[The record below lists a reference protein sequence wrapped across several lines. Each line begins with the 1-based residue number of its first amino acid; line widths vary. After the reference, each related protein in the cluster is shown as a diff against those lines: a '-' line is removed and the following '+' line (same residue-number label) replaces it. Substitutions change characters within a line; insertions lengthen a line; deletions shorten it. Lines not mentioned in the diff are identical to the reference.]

1 MDDLEPLRKT
11 LEHYRQ
17 QRQQKLAD
25 FQREMQRIDAMIA
38 QLEADLGEQPTAGE
52 AASIAASSPLF
63 SPNETPALFR
73 GSGGPAIRPDE
84 FFGLKQ
90 TDAARAYL
98 RKVGKAVL
106 FDDLV
111 EALGNGGAKL
121 GGKDPKKTL
130 YVSLA
135 RNPGKIFVWPSKGYI
150 SLAEFYGKRESGS

>member
-17 QRQQKLAD
+17 QRQQRLAE
-25 FQREMQRIDAMIA
+25 FQREMQRTDSMIA
-38 QLEADLGEQPTAGE
+38 QLEADLGEQPSTSE

-73 GSGGPAIRPDE
+73 GPSGPSIEPDE

-90 TDAARAYL
+90 TDAAKAYL
-98 RKVGKAVL
+98 RKIGKAVL
-106 FDDLV
+106 FDELV
-111 EALGNGGAKL
+111 EALRRGGAKL

-135 RNPGKIFVWPSKGYI
+135 RNPRKEFVWPSSDHI
-150 SLAEFYGKRESGS
+150 SLAEFYGRKESGS